1 LLLVVVMRCG
11 VTVRAKLAS
20 CDKTMNLDAASKR
33 INAALSHNAFTH
45 AEYVHQLS
53 VPPLK
58 VNSLF
63 RGNGE
68 PVCGKH
74 DGVGGRE
81 GPCEPEMTHARKG
94 AFRASC
100 AINRQCTM
108 VVRRRA
114 RFSGG
119 ARGQGN
125 RCMWWSVM
133 YKQQCE

>member
-1 LLLVVVMRCG
+1 
-11 VTVRAKLAS
+11 
-20 CDKTMNLDAASKR
+20 MNLDAASKQ
-33 INAALSHNAFTH
+33 INAASSHNAFTH
-45 AEYVHQLS
+45 AKYVHQLT

-81 GPCEPEMTHARKG
+81 GPCEPEMTHARKD

-100 AINRQCTM
+100 AIN
-108 VVRRRA
+108 
-114 RFSGG
+114 
-119 ARGQGN
+119 
-125 RCMWWSVM
+125 
-133 YKQQCE
+133 